1 LIGALYFLIKWVERK
16 NMKKTICW
24 VGMGLLFVSM
34 ALLSC
39 TPAKTVI
46 TQSNLPTLRGTWEGW
61 TTFSSFQANPV
72 LTKFEI
78 YNTTIPLVGM
88 ITLYNI
94 PQGIANVMPAAA
106 LPVGS
111 NVTINFKDGKITD
124 QGTIIGQSGENF
136 LELTL
141 LAGEKMKM
149 SGWFYY
155 YGMKGTVELTK
166 K

>member
-1 LIGALYFLIKWVERK
+1 
-16 NMKKTICW
+16 MKKRIRL
-24 VGMGLLFVSM
+24 VGMGLLFVSV

-61 TTFSSFQANPV
+61 TSWSDAQVRPG
-72 LTKFEI
+72 LTYLQINK
-78 YNTTIPLVGM
+78 TTIPIAGT
-88 ITLYNI
+88 ITWS
-94 PQGIANVMPAAA
+94 NVPEKVVNTLPSST
-106 LPVGS
+106 LPVG
-111 NVTINFKDGKITD
+111 NNIIINFNDGKLTD